1 MFWEREREDRHS
13 EQMQAVQTQ
22 TFLFPTLPPTHIP
35 PKVPLYSPSPLL
47 LLLWE
52 VKAHLPTKGLWG
64 HASAC
69 EMWTRWHSRAALSRA
84 VLLFTRVPVSG
95 LTSWTKVYVSAEGK
109 MGREVGVLSMH
120 SPTVPKTT
128 GKLWLLKF
136 FNTRQPPKTLLP
148 RAGSNCGGYFF
159 GYVKIVFPWN
169 WHWFKTSVGIRI
181 DCIQIRYSTSVVNL
195 ESGTLNLVCLT

>member
-109 MGREVGVLSMH
+109 MGREVCCRCTLQLCQKQQESYGCWNGRINSLI
-120 SPTVPKTT
+120 P
-128 GKLWLLKF
+128 GNLLKHCYHELEVTAEDISLAMLKLCF
-136 FNTRQPPKTLLP
+136 LETDTGLRQVLVSEL
-148 RAGSNCGGYFF
+148 
-159 GYVKIVFPWN
+159 IVF
-169 WHWFKTSVGIRI
+169 R
-181 DCIQIRYSTSVVNL
+181 
-195 ESGTLNLVCLT
+195 